1 MTHWRH
7 SQHIQIWESTKKHNT
22 HPKNIFYIRFHL
34 ACSLH
39 STSNKSR
46 RWINFPWLKTNS
58 LIEKMKHP
66 HPRNPFINPT
76 TSSGF
81 HKANFGGSSVTQFSL
96 NSNLQS
102 LQKAIYHMHC
112 LYPGGHAETHRGYQY
127 VFADQTRHD
136 IWSASPSQGHDKWNH
151 KKSRCLLSQRLSMG
165 CIIAHRRFMIKTTH
179 FLIIDLQD

>member
-102 LQKAIYHMHC
+102 LQKAMETSTTCIASTLGDMQKLIEVVNMFLLTKLGMIYGPQVPAKVMTN
-112 LYPGGHAETHRGYQY
+112 ETTRNLDVSFLRGCPW
-127 VFADQTRHD
+127 A
-136 IWSASPSQGHDKWNH
+136 AS
-151 KKSRCLLSQRLSMG
+151 
-165 CIIAHRRFMIKTTH
+165 
-179 FLIIDLQD
+179 